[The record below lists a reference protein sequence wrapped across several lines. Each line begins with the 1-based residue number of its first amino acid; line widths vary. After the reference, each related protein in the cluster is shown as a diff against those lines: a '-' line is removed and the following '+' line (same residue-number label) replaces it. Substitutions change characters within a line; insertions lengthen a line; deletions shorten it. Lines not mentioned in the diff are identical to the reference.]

1 MREYVDRDDPGG
13 FRHVA
18 ALDGVR
24 GLAVALIVG
33 AHLWLTNEHPGS
45 RVITLLTTI
54 RMSMWLGV
62 DLFLALS
69 GFLITGILFDTVASP
84 HYLRNFYARRVLR
97 IFPVYYAAIAV
108 LGVLAVTMHFGFRGY
123 WWPLG
128 VFLENTPVWWGRAMP
143 GMLDTFSGHLW
154 SIALEEQ
161 FYLLWPLVVMLLG
174 SREERRGKREEG
186 RRRLMWAAGGLSVAA
201 LGLRVWLVMEGASF
215 QFTYKMLPCRM
226 DGLLLGGLLAL
237 VMRGPEKARVLRF
250 ARWVF
255 WPAMGVLAYFALRAH
270 GLDWRTSTFVNS
282 VGYSVAA
289 VAFSSL
295 IAMTL
300 RGGAAARVFSL
311 RPLRWL
317 GKYSYGIYAWHML
330 LGGLII
336 PPMRVFTAGLGWGT
350 AGQFLAGA
358 IAGTAL
364 SVVIGWGSYWGFEV
378 YFLRLKRFVPYG
390 RVERK
395 GLLRPGH

>member
-1 MREYVDRDDPGG
+1 MMRTYLDRDGLERDDPGG
-13 FRHVA
+13 FAHVP

-24 GLAVALIVG
+24 GLAVMMTVG

-45 RVITLLTTI
+45 RVITLLTSV
-54 RMSMWLGV
+54 RMSLWLGV

-69 GFLITGILFDTVASP
+69 GFLITGILFDTVGSP

-143 GMLDTFSGHLW
+143 GMLDGFSGHLW

-161 FYLLWPLVVMLLG
+161 FYLLWPLVVWLG
-174 SREERRGKREEG
+174 TRDLGLGTRKDQG
-186 RRRLMWAAGGLSVAA
+186 RRRLMWVAGGLALAA
-201 LGLRVWLVMEGASF
+201 LGLRVWLVMRGVSF
-215 QFTYKMLPCRM
+215 EFTYKMLPCRM

-237 VMRGPEKARVLRF
+237 AIRGPERGRWLML

-255 WPAMGVLAYFALRAH
+255 LPAAFFLIFMMLLER
-270 GLDWRTSTFVNS
+270 GLDWRTSGFVNS

-295 IAMTL
+295 IAMVL
-300 RGGAAARVFSL
+300 SGRARVFEL

-317 GKYSYGIYAWHML
+317 GKYSYGIYVWHML

-336 PPMRVFTAGLGWGT
+336 PPVRVFTAGLGWGT

-364 SVVIGWGSYWGFEV
+364 SLVIGWLSYRGFEV
-378 YFLRLKRFVPYG
+378 WFLRLKRFVPYG
-390 RVERK
+390 RS
-395 GLLRPGH
+395 G

>member
-1 MREYVDRDDPGG
+1 MRGYLDRDDPGG

-24 GLAVALIVG
+24 GVAVMMTVG

-45 RVITLLTTI
+45 RLITLLTTI

-84 HYLRNFYARRVLR
+84 HYFRNFYARRVLR

-108 LGVLAVTMHFGFRGY
+108 LGVLAVTMHFGFRAY

-128 VFLENTPVWWGRAMP
+128 VFLENTPMWWGREMP
-143 GMLDTFSGHLW
+143 GMLDGFSGHLW

-161 FYLLWPLVVMLLG
+161 FYLLWPLLVLLVA
-174 SREERRGKREEG
+174 SRENA
-186 RRRLMWAAGGLSVAA
+186 RRRLMWLAGGLSLAA
-201 LGLRVWLVMEGASF
+201 LGLRVALVMHGASF
-215 QFTYKMLPCRM
+215 QYTYKMLPCRM

-237 VMRGPEKARVLRF
+237 AIRGPERGRWLML

-255 WPAMGVLAYFALRAH
+255 LLAAGYLAFVALLEH
-270 GLDWRTSTFVNS
+270 GLDWRTSAWVNS

-289 VAFSSL
+289 LAFSSL

-300 RGGAAARVFSL
+300 RGGASATVFSL

-317 GKYSYGIYAWHML
+317 GKYSYGIYVWHML

-336 PPMRVFTAGLGWGT
+336 PPARAFTAALGWGS

-358 IAGTAL
+358 IAGTML
-364 SVVIGWGSYWGFEV
+364 SVVIGWVSYHGFEV
-378 YFLRLKRFVPYG
+378 WFLRLKRYVPYA
-390 RVERK
+390 RVDRN
-395 GLLRPGH
+395 GLLRPGR